1 MSPYRRFRGGIMRTN
16 TATVFAWAVFLAA
29 FATGCGT
36 GNAETSGGDSD
47 KGQARLEVKG
57 SSESAFSGSC
67 AIGDE
72 EPEEIGGEVPESFAY
87 DLRGRALDCEVSSD
101 GDLRVEFTV
110 GENHRSVQSISGG
123 TLNLTYEDGSISS
136 STSSSSGAST
146 EEDTSSSQA
155 TSPTKASG
163 ENTNNIVE
171 GSGDVSGCD
180 EVELRGAGNLTIE
193 QTGSESLTVEA
204 EEGVLPKLRTEVV
217 NDRLVIGPE
226 PGTDI
231 RTTAPINYKLSVEA
245 LDALDVSGSGDVEA
259 EGINTDRLAVTIG
272 GARNLEIGG
281 EADEQEIDIS
291 GSGGYRAENLES
303 NEARI
308 GVSGAG
314 SAIVNASEGLDA
326 DVSGAGSVEY
336 VGDPSGARGGGGGGG
351 GGRAR
356 L

>member
-1 MSPYRRFRGGIMRTN
+1 MRTN
-16 TATVFAWAVFLAA
+16 TAIVFAWAVLLAV

-36 GNAETSGGDSD
+36 GNAQASGGSD
-47 KGQARLEVKG
+47 KDQARLEIEG
-57 SSESAFSGSC
+57 SPGQTFSGSC
-67 AIGDE
+67 AVGDGK
-72 EPEEIGGEVPESFAY
+72 PEEIGGEVAKSFTY
-87 DLRGRALDCEVSSD
+87 DLGGRALDCEVSSD
-101 GDLRVEFTV
+101 GDLRIEFTG
-110 GENHRSVQSISGG
+110 GENAHSVQSISGG
-123 TLNLTYEDGSISS
+123 TLNLTYKSGSIFT
-136 STSSSSGAST
+136 STSSSSGASR
-146 EEDTSSSQA
+146 EQDTSSSQV
-155 TSPTKASG
+155 TSSTEASG
-163 ENTNNIVE
+163 KNANNVVE
-171 GSGDVSGCD
+171 ESRDVSGFD

-291 GSGGYRAENLES
+291 GSGVYRAENLES

-314 SAIVNASEGLDA
+314 SAIVNASERLDA
-326 DVSGAGSVEY
+326 NVSGAGSVEY
-336 VGDPSGARGGGGGGG
+336 VGDPTVEQDASGA
-351 GGRAR
+351 GRVSKY
-356 L
+356 